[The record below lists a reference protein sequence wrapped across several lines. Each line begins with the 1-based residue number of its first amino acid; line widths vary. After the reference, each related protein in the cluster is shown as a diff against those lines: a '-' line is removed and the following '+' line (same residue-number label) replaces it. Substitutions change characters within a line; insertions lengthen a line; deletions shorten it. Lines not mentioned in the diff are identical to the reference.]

1 MRRGEIWWAS
11 LPEPAGSGP
20 GFRRPLLVI
29 SANSFNESRI
39 GTVVAAVITSNL
51 RLADAPGNV
60 RLPLKGTGLAKASV
74 VNVSQIITVDKTF
87 LAQRIGRIN
96 LRLLAEVDD
105 GLRLV
110 LAVQHASRDHPT

>member
-20 GFRRPLLVI
+20 GFRRPLLII

-39 GTVVAAVITSNL
+39 STVIAAVITSNL
-51 RLADAPGNV
+51 RLAEAPGNI
-60 RLPLKGTGLAKASV
+60 RLPGRGTGLARPSV
-74 VNVSQIITVDKTF
+74 VNVSQIITVDKSSLTE
-87 LAQRIGRIN
+87 RIGHVTP
-96 LRLLAEVDD
+96 RLLAEVDE

-110 LAVQHASRDHPT
+110 LSV

>member
-20 GFRRPLLVI
+20 GFRRPLLIV
-29 SANSFNESRI
+29 SANSFNDSRI
-39 GTVVAAVITSNL
+39 NTVVAAVITSNL

-60 RLPLKGTGLAKASV
+60 RLPVKGTGLTKVSV
-74 VNVSQIITVDKTF
+74 ANVSQIITVDKTF
-87 LAQRIGRIN
+87 LTERIGR
-96 LRLLAEVDD
+96 LSPRLLAEVDD

-110 LAVQHASRDHPT
+110 LSI

>member
-20 GFRRPLLVI
+20 GFRRPLLII

-39 GTVVAAVITSNL
+39 STVIAAVITSNL
-51 RLADAPGNV
+51 RLAGAPGNV
-60 RLPLKGTGLAKASV
+60 RLPIKGAGLTKASV
-74 VNVSQIITVDKTF
+74 VNVSQIITVDKAF
-87 LAQRIGRIN
+87 LAERIGRLN
-96 LRLLAEVDD
+96 PRLLAEVDE

-110 LAVQHASRDHPT
+110 FAV

>member
-1 MRRGEIWWAS
+1 
-11 LPEPAGSGP
+11 
-20 GFRRPLLVI
+20 LLIV

-39 GTVVAAVITSNL
+39 NTIVAAVITSNL

-60 RLPLKGTGLAKASV
+60 RLPIKGTGLAKTSA

-87 LAQRIGRIN
+87 LTQRIGRLN
-96 LRLLAEVDD
+96 PRLLAEVDD

-110 LAVQHASRDHPT
+110 LTI

>member
-20 GFRRPLLVI
+20 GFRRPLLIV
-29 SANSFNESRI
+29 SANSFNDSRI
-39 GTVVAAVITSNL
+39 STVVAAVITSNL
-51 RLADAPGNV
+51 RLADAPGNI
-60 RLPLKGTGLAKASV
+60 RLPTKGTGLTKASV

-87 LAQRIGRIN
+87 LTGRLGKLN
-96 LRLLAEVDD
+96 PRLLAEVDD

-110 LAVQHASRDHPT
+110 LSI

>member
-1 MRRGEIWWAS
+1 VRRGEIWWAS
-11 LPEPAGSGP
+11 LPEPSGSGP

-39 GTVVAAVITSNL
+39 DTVIAAVVTSNL

-60 RLPLKGTGLAKASV
+60 RLPIKGTGLNKTSV
-74 VNVSQIITVDKTF
+74 VNVSQIVTVDKSF
-87 LAQRIGRIN
+87 LTERLGR
-96 LRLLAEVDD
+96 LSPRLLLDVEE

-110 LAVQHASRDHPT
+110 LSL